1 MQRSALVSRRTPQR
15 ARTRV
20 GWTLLHRCAAGVG
33 WDLVR
38 MNQRT
43 SFARS
48 KRWCTSWKGGVVLTR
63 PLTATFSSVVKKEI
77 QHFETDAMSANCRLV
92 VNFSKLKSKEAK
104 LSA

>member
-77 QHFETDAMSANCRLV
+77 QRYLSV
-92 VNFSKLKSKEAK
+92 VIITLRILKRTRCQQIAAS
-104 LSA
+104 L